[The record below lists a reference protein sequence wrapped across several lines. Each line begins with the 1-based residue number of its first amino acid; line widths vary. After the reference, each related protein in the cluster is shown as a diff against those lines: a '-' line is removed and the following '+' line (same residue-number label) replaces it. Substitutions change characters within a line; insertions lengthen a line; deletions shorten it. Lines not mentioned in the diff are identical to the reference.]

1 MKKMTKSSN
10 KIFIF
15 FFFITTFLNASP
27 IVDIETV
34 RQSGEIGKFKNLEF
48 SLTGSR
54 GNEDRDDFDIGIALV
69 DNSSSIEKLLVLE
82 RSERTKDD
90 VVEDEA
96 TFFHSRLLWQSDKKY
111 DFEAYLQSSE
121 NPFQSY
127 KRRDLFG
134 LGVRFSELKNIILSL
149 SFLHENEESLLGDE
163 KSTERASLYI
173 NRNISFENDSFLSGS
188 MFFQPSL
195 KDFSDDYK
203 YSISLSYN
211 IPVSEN
217 FLIKFKISESF
228 DNDPPDLAEKSD
240 QSFST
245 SFNYSF

>member
-1 MKKMTKSSN
+1 MNKMTKSN
-10 KIFIF
+10 KKIFILF
-15 FFFITTFLNASP
+15 FFVTTFLNASP

-34 RQSGEIGKFKNLEF
+34 RQSGEIGKFRNLEF
-48 SLTGSR
+48 SLASSR

-69 DNSSSIEKLLVLE
+69 NNSSSIEKLLVFE

-96 TFFHSRLLWQSDKKY
+96 TFFHTRLLWQSDKKY

-134 LGVRFSELKNIILSL
+134 LGVRFSELRNIILSL

-163 KSTERASLYI
+163 KSTDRASLYM
-173 NRNISFENDSFLSGS
+173 NRNISFENDSFLSAS
-188 MFFQPSL
+188 MFFQPSI
-195 KDFSDDYK
+195 KDFSD
-203 YSISLSYN
+203 
-211 IPVSEN
+211 E
-217 FLIKFKISESF
+217 
-228 DNDPPDLAEKSD
+228 
-240 QSFST
+240 FSR
-245 SFNYSF
+245 

>member
-1 MKKMTKSSN
+1 MTKTTK
-10 KIFIF
+10 KILILFCF
-15 FFFITTFLNASP
+15 VTTFINASP
-27 IVDIETV
+27 IVDIESI

-69 DNSSSIEKLLVLE
+69 NNSSSIEKLLVLE

-96 TFFHSRLLWQSDKKY
+96 TFFHTRLLWQSKKKY
-111 DFEAYLQSSE
+111 DFETYLQSSE

-127 KRRDLFG
+127 RRRDLFG
-134 LGVRFSELKNIILSL
+134 LGIRFSELKNIKLSL
-149 SFLHENEESLLGDE
+149 SLLHENEESLLGDE
-163 KSTERASLYI
+163 KSTDRASLYL

-188 MFFQPSL
+188 VFFQPSL
-195 KDFSDDYK
+195 KDFSNDYK

-211 IPVSEN
+211 IPVSKN
-217 FLIKFKISESF
+217 FSIKFKISESF
-228 DNDPPDLAEKSD
+228 DSDPPDLAKKSD